1 MNKKDAVSF
10 YMSGPMVFPR
20 TSSVSGLTLEI
31 CLEAWVGFWN
41 TFTEVIWLGLK
52 TLEIMIQV
60 FLDLITQFC
69 SSIDTEDLLW
79 IEWGTKSFV
88 SHGDGLFMPPAFR
101 RL

>member
-41 TFTEVIWLGLK
+41 TFTEVI
-52 TLEIMIQV
+52 
-60 FLDLITQFC
+60 
-69 SSIDTEDLLW
+69 
-79 IEWGTKSFV
+79 
-88 SHGDGLFMPPAFR
+88 
-101 RL
+101 